1 MHEIYLWPFQDA
13 VRAGTVSV
21 MCSYNRL
28 NNSYACQN
36 SKLLNGLLKDELG
49 FQGYVM
55 SDWFAQHGGI
65 ASANAGLDMV
75 MPLTTLW
82 GDNLTN
88 AISNGSMNVSRLDD
102 MATR

>member
-1 MHEIYLWPFQDA
+1 MWPFQDA
-13 VRAGTVSV
+13 VRAGIVSV

-36 SKLLNGLLKDELG
+36 SKLLNGYLKEEMG

-65 ASANAGLDMV
+65 AAANAGLDMAL
-75 MPLTTLW
+75 PISHFW
-82 GDNLTN
+82 GSNLTDAIANGTMN
-88 AISNGSMNVSRLDD
+88 ATRLDD

>member
-1 MHEIYLWPFQDA
+1 
-13 VRAGTVSV
+13 

-36 SKLLNGLLKDELG
+36 SKLLNGHLKEEMG

-65 ASANAGLDMV
+65 AAANAGLDMAL
-75 MPLTTLW
+75 PISHFW
-82 GDNLTN
+82 GSNLTD
-88 AISNGSMNVSRLDD
+88 AISNGTMNATRLDD